1 MRSDF
6 AFQVRYA
13 SLMTKR
19 AGDTGGLQAKS
30 TVAGMAVG
38 RRANVRGVPW
48 VNTAKDQ
55 GNPTTDSKA
64 MRAVRARTN

>member
-1 MRSDF
+1 VM
-6 AFQVRYA
+6 
-13 SLMTKR
+13 MKR
-19 AGDTGGLQAKS
+19 AGDTGAACRPP

-55 GNPTTDSKA
+55 RNPTTGSKA
-64 MRAVRARTN
+64 MRAVRTRTN